1 MIEISVLSGK
11 GGTGKTSITAA
22 LASLAESAVLSD
34 NDVDAADLHLILHPT
49 IKEEYRFSSGWKAN
63 IDTSKCTQCGLCIN
77 HCRFNAIQTDNN
89 QVLSINPFQCEGC
102 RLCERIC
109 PEQAIQSKLNTNN
122 YWYVSETRLG
132 HFIHAK
138 MGPGEEN
145 SGKLVTQVRKKAK
158 EIAQADGSEW
168 IINDGPPGIGCA
180 AIASLTGTD
189 HALIVIEPSM
199 SSLHDADRLI
209 KLINSFNIQCFA
221 IINKYDLNLE
231 LSQHIENYL
240 SAKNVPLLTKLPF
253 DTDMVQAMIYGKT
266 IIEYAPESKLS
277 IEIKKL
283 WHKIQVSTHTVDLPQ
298 AI

>member
-1 MIEISVLSGK
+1 MMELTILSGK

-22 LASLAESAVLSD
+22 LASLSESAVLSD

-49 IKEEYRFSSGWKAN
+49 IKEEHNFSSGWKAN
-63 IDTSKCTQCGLCIN
+63 IDTSKCKQCGLCVS
-77 HCRFNAIQTDNN
+77 HCRFDAIHADKNELLT
-89 QVLSINPFQCEGC
+89 INPFQCEGC

-109 PEQAIQSKLNTNN
+109 PTQAIHSELNTNN
-122 YWYVSETRLG
+122 YWYVSETRFGTL
-132 HFIHAK
+132 IHAK

-158 EIAQADGSEW
+158 AVAQTDGTKW

-189 HALIVIEPSM
+189 RALIVIEPSM

-209 KLINSFNIQCFA
+209 QLIKTFNIQCFA
-221 IINKYDLNLE
+221 LINKYDLNLE
-231 LSQHIENYL
+231 LSQRIEDYL
-240 SAKNVPLLTKLPF
+240 KSQKVPLLIKLPF
-253 DTDMVQAMIYGKT
+253 DKDMVQAMIHGKT
-266 IIEYAPESKLS
+266 IVEYAPESKLS

-283 WHKIQVSTHTVDLPQ
+283 WYKIQLSAQTVDLNQ
-298 AI
+298 VI

>member
-1 MIEISVLSGK
+1 MMELTVLSGK

-22 LASLAESAVLSD
+22 LAGIAESAVLSD

-49 IKEEYRFSSGWKAN
+49 IKEEHRFSSGWKAS
-63 IDTSKCTQCGLCIN
+63 IDTSKCKNCGLCISY
-77 HCRFNAIQTDNN
+77 CRFDAIHADKDEQLT
-89 QVLSINPFQCEGC
+89 INPFQCEGC

-109 PEQAIQSKLNTNN
+109 PEQAIHSELNTNN
-122 YWYVSETRLG
+122 YWYVSDTRFGTLV
-132 HFIHAK
+132 HAK

-158 EIAQADGSEW
+158 AIAQADGTAW

-180 AIASLTGTD
+180 AIASLTGID
-189 HALIVIEPSM
+189 RALIVIEPSM

-209 KLINSFNIQCFA
+209 KLIKTFNIQCFA
-221 IINKYDLNLE
+221 LINKYDLNLE
-231 LSQHIENYL
+231 LSQRIEDYL
-240 SAKNVPLLTKLPF
+240 NSQNVPLLTKLPF
-253 DTDMVQAMIYGKT
+253 DKNMVQAMIHGKT

-277 IEIKKL
+277 IELKKL
-283 WHKIQVSTHTVDLPQ
+283 WHRIQLSTHIVDLHQ